1 MRRWIGQ
8 PARQYHLHMSTS
20 DPIDV
25 FVSYSA
31 TDRVTTS
38 TQSVAVTGLV
48 RGRVQG
54 VSFRYSMQQKATEF
68 GVTGWVRNLPDR
80 SVQFHAEG
88 SPDAVEALKSWSKK
102 GPAFAR
108 IDEVVVD
115 PCDVCRFESFEI
127 LP

>member
-1 MRRWIGQ
+1 MNCLIEG
-8 PARQYHLHMSTS
+8 
-20 DPIDV
+20 DDG
-25 FVSYSA
+25 
-31 TDRVTTS
+31 VTTS
-38 TQSVAVTGLV
+38 TPLLAITGCV

-54 VSFRYSMQQKATEF
+54 VSFRYSMQHKATEL

-88 SPDAVEALKSWSKK
+88 LPDAVESLMSWSKK

-108 IDEVVVD
+108 IDEVAAD
-115 PCDVCRFESFEI
+115 ACDVCRFESFEI

>member
-1 MRRWIGQ
+1 M
-8 PARQYHLHMSTS
+8 
-20 DPIDV
+20 
-25 FVSYSA
+25 
-31 TDRVTTS
+31 
-38 TQSVAVTGLV
+38 AVTGLV

-54 VSFRYSMQQKATEF
+54 VSFRYSMQRKATEF
-68 GVTGWVRNLPDR
+68 DVTGWVRNLPDR

-88 SPDAVEALKSWSKK
+88 SPDGVESLMSWTQT

-108 IDEVVVD
+108 IDEVTVD